1 MLYFIKQKK
10 TKLLILFTQDGTI
23 GEDLV
28 VKPVPASMEGR
39 LRDHQEQQQRLWRSD
54 EANRIH
60 SERNNN
66 NASRAHRREDDQ
78 ELFVDYAFLGNG
90 IFLFKVNFLGINIS
104 CYNLKHESIFAYNS
118 YRLFFVFIAL
128 LKRGEQKEKIKF
140 KNFRIFPENM
150 KLQ

>member
-1 MLYFIKQKK
+1 MGLTHRNAVLHKTKK
-10 TKLLILFTQDGTI
+10 TKLLILFSQDGTI

-90 IFLFKVNFLGINIS
+90 IFLFKVNILGINIS
-104 CYNLKHESIFAYNS
+104 CYNLKHESIFEYSS
-118 YRLFFVFIAL
+118 YRLFLFS
-128 LKRGEQKEKIKF
+128 
-140 KNFRIFPENM
+140 
-150 KLQ
+150 